1 MVQIL
6 GLEGPVAGQKEATVR
21 TTYRVLA
28 ILVAVGVV
36 LQAAFI
42 AFAWFDVIA
51 AIDGGQAFTAEDDG
65 NAGHA
70 LHGFFG
76 MTLIPLI
83 ALALLIVSFFAKIPG
98 GIKWAG
104 IVFGV
109 TVLQVVLAIVAFS
122 APIVG
127 ALHGMN
133 ALLLAVVAGRA
144 AAVAGA
150 GQTTAP
156 RVRSRSV
163 A

>member
-1 MVQIL
+1 MK
-6 GLEGPVAGQKEATVR
+6 A
-21 TTYRVLA
+21 TYRVLA

-36 LQAAFI
+36 LQAATI

-51 AIDGGQAFTAEDDG
+51 AIDGGQAFTGEDDG

-70 LHGFFG
+70 MHGIFG

-109 TVLQVVLAIVAFS
+109 TLLQVVLAIVAFS
-122 APIVG
+122 APIIG
-127 ALHGMN
+127 ALHGIN
-133 ALLLAVVAGRA
+133 ALVLAIVAGKA
-144 AAVAGA
+144 AAVAGSGA
-150 GQTTAP
+150 TTSP
-156 RVRSRSV
+156 RARSRTV
-163 A
+163 G